1 MLQLK
6 FFTSGNFSFSFVSTS
21 LAYITTPKNKRKT
34 KIIWDKKLTTT
45 YTLHGYK
52 GEGKSKIEKIGF
64 ISCDLASSI
73 TSSYLGSIC
82 PTGAKIG
89 SSYWEFWEIEGL
101 SPGVWEIGVEII
113 ELEWGKSKGNKVW
126 FEISGFHC
134 NCWDSSMFSRFHFV
148 DCIVS
153 LKRVIGFQL

>member
-6 FFTSGNFSFSFVSTS
+6 FFTSGKFSFSFVSTS

-52 GEGKSKIEKIGF
+52 GEGKSKIEKVGF

-73 TSSYLGSIC
+73 TSSYRGSIC
-82 PTGAKIG
+82 PTGAKIS
-89 SSYWEFWEIEGL
+89 SSYREFR
-101 SPGVWEIGVEII
+101 EIGDEIVE
-113 ELEWGKSKGNKVW
+113 LWSKSKGNKVW
-126 FEISGFHC
+126 FEISGGSGNRGFEKSGFHC
-134 NCWDSSMFSRFHFV
+134 ISRNSKKTPREQRTS
-148 DCIVS
+148 C
-153 LKRVIGFQL
+153 